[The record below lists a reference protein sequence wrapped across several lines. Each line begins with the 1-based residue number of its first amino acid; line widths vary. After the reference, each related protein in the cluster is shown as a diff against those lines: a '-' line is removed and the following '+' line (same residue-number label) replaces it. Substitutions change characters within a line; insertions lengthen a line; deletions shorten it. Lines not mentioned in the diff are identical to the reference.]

1 MNLIATPFEHRVK
14 KPLERN
20 QGKQPPE
27 IGACEYDE
35 KVVEMLRAA
44 AETEPILPPQ
54 DTAEFFKFLHQA
66 T

>member
-1 MNLIATPFEHRVK
+1 MNLIATSVERRVK
-14 KPLERN
+14 KPLKRN
-20 QGKQPPE
+20 QVTQSPE

-54 DTAEFFKFLHQA
+54 DTAEFFKFLHQKE
-66 T
+66 